1 VALLVENL
9 WLELVVSNSAL
20 FVTNDFGPRAGGIET
35 FVIGLIERRP
45 FGTTIVYTS
54 SQDGSESYDQQ
65 WKENYGVVVI
75 RDRAKILL
83 PTPRVA
89 RNLARIIKAE
99 KITVAAFGAA
109 APLGLLSAS
118 MKRAGV
124 VKSIALTHGH
134 EVWWAKVFPF
144 NLAMKRIGSTVD
156 SLTYLGDFTHNA
168 ISQSLNKK
176 AIGQMVKIAPGID
189 VDHFSP
195 QDSTQLRKHLGLEH
209 KKVIVSV
216 GRLVHRKG
224 QDRLIESMP
233 KILERNPDAHLLM
246 VGQGPYLEHL
256 AKLVA
261 VNNLSEHVS
270 FIGRIQYAELP
281 EYICAGD
288 VFAMPSRSRL
298 AGLEVEGLGIVY
310 LEASACGLPVVA
322 GASGGAPDAVIQGV
336 TGLVVDGNNL
346 DEIAEAIVSLLNDPQ
361 SAQRM
366 GSAGRQWIVDD
377 WRWEIWSSQFNKLL
391 KQ

>member
-1 VALLVENL
+1 
-9 WLELVVSNSAL
+9 
-20 FVTNDFGPRAGGIET
+20 
-35 FVIGLIERRP
+35 LIERRP
-45 FGTTIVYTS
+45 FGSTIVYTS
-54 SQDGSESYDQQ
+54 SQEGSQSYDQQ
-65 WKENYGVVVI
+65 WLEKHGVIVI

-89 RNLARIIKAE
+89 KNLARIIKE
-99 KITVAAFGAA
+99 QRITVAAFGAA
-109 APLGLLSAS
+109 APLALLSAS

-124 VKSIALTHGH
+124 VKTVALTHGH

-144 NLAMKRIGSTVD
+144 TLAIGRIGATVD
-156 SLTYLGDFTHNA
+156 SLTYLGDFTRNA
-168 ISQSLNKK
+168 ISQSLSKK
-176 AIGQMVKIAPGID
+176 SVDRLVKIAPGID
-189 VDHFSP
+189 VEHFSP
-195 QDSTQLRKHLGLEH
+195 QDSTTLRKQLSLDE

-233 KILERNPDAHLLM
+233 KILAQIPDAHLLM

-261 VNNLSEHVS
+261 MNNLSEHVS
-270 FIGRIQYAELP
+270 FIGRIQYNELP
-281 EYICAGD
+281 QYICAGD

-322 GASGGAPDAVIQGV
+322 GSSGGAPDAVVHGV
-336 TGLVVDGNNL
+336 TGLVVDGTNH
-346 DEIAEAIVSLLNDPQ
+346 DQISEAIITLLKDPHA
-361 SAQRM
+361 AQKM
-366 GSAGRQWIVDD
+366 GAAGRQWIVDN

-391 KQ
+391 EQ